1 MLALPSVRSTKR
13 NIRYQVNF
21 LTNNTVKQRQ
31 VVMGSLNEPA
41 HLATSFDTS
50 DSFRHIL
57 GIIINNKDTT
67 LQPHAQYD
75 ILWHKQKFVM
85 EKA

>member
-41 HLATSFDTS
+41 HLQALTPATHS
-50 DSFRHIL
+50 DISL
-57 GIIINNKDTT
+57 GVINN
-67 LQPHAQYD
+67 
-75 ILWHKQKFVM
+75 I
-85 EKA
+85 